1 MNCKIINFK
10 TLLPLMSG
18 DKFWENYLRE
28 QLSSKNHNAS
38 LHLAI
43 FVEPYL
49 QYILEGM
56 KTIESRFSVKRSV
69 PYNAIDKGDIIVM
82 KKSGGPVLGIC
93 YVSEAWFYKLN
104 RHSWHTLKK
113 EYKKALCAHE
123 PEFWNSRKNAAFATL
138 IKIDKVKS
146 ISPLMCNKKD
156 RRGWVILQKGKIKG
170 GLF

>member
-1 MNCKIINFK
+1 MIDFK
-10 TLLPLMSG
+10 SVLPLVKG
-18 DKFWENYLRE
+18 DRFWEDYLSK
-28 QLSSKNHNAS
+28 QLSSKNHPAS

-69 PYNAIDKGDIIVM
+69 PYNAIDRGDIILM
-82 KKSGGPVLGIC
+82 KKSGGPILGIC
-93 YVSEAWFYKLN
+93 HVSEAWFYRLN
-104 RHSWHTLKK
+104 RRSWDYLKR
-113 EYKKALCAHE
+113 EYKKALCAHD

-138 IKIDKVKS
+138 IKISNVRS

-156 RRGWVILQKGKIKG
+156 RRAWVILRKGEPRERP
-170 GLF
+170 L